1 MRVILTLFA
10 CLAVAGALVFHHC
23 GKSDESTILTHQVA
37 AEPARSGQEA
47 ETKTMGED
55 VPVLEEAENE
65 TKDMPSLDHLLREE
79 DIREE
84 QMLRRNTETEP
95 ERERILEIVND
106 EQLIGPRGDPHCKY
120 FVATCHTVYFSF
132 RVYI

>member
-1 MRVILTLFA
+1 MRAILTLFA
-10 CLAVAGALVFHHC
+10 CLAVAGVLVFHQC

-47 ETKTMGED
+47 ETKTMVENM
-55 VPVLEEAENE
+55 PVLEEAENE
-65 TKDMPSLDHLLREE
+65 TKDMPSLDHLLPEE

-95 ERERILEIVND
+95 ERKLIIDV
-106 EQLIGPRGDPHCKY
+106 IGPRGDPHCKY
-120 FVATCHTVYFSF
+120 FVAACHTPFTSLARYTSS
-132 RVYI
+132 

>member
-1 MRVILTLFA
+1 MIA
-10 CLAVAGALVFHHC
+10 CLAAAGVLVFLHC
-23 GKSDESTILTHQVA
+23 GKTDESTILTHQVA
-37 AEPARSGQEA
+37 AEPARNGPEA
-47 ETKTMGED
+47 ENKNANED
-55 VPVLEEAENE
+55 APIMEEAENE
-65 TKDMPSLDHLLREE
+65 TKDMLSIDHLFREE

-95 ERERILEIVND
+95 ERKLTLEQTTRKLND

-120 FVATCHTVYFSF
+120 FVDACHPVYFSF